1 MYRSLRSENLP
12 SVRDLSL
19 STEIGRGRGVGFMLG
34 QCLSGGV
41 FRWLMLACG
50 DDIDKSIQVGDV
62 ALFYSRVFVASAS
75 FIFKFFVTSCYS
87 NFYFDVTNDCCC
99 FCDSNFKYY
108 K

>member
-62 ALFYSRVFVASAS
+62 ALFYSRVFVATAS
-75 FIFKFFVTSCYS
+75 FIFKFFVTVK
-87 NFYFDVTNDCCC
+87 FYFHFRVNKMILCLL
-99 FCDSNFKYY
+99 FKYFLLF
-108 K
+108 

>member
-75 FIFKFFVTSCYS
+75 FFS
-87 NFYFDVTNDCCC
+87 NFSSL
-99 FCDSNFKYY
+99 SNFIFILESIK
-108 K
+108 

>member
-1 MYRSLRSENLP
+1 MDRSLRSENLP

-62 ALFYSRVFVASAS
+62 ASAS
-75 FIFKFFVTSCYS
+75 FFS
-87 NFYFDVTNDCCC
+87 NFLSL
-99 FCDSNFKYY
+99 SNFIFILESIK
-108 K
+108 